1 MRKNWAN
8 FKLQPFLFVAAP
20 TREGPSSQ
28 GAQPEP
34 EVEEPEAPEAVAGAA
49 QIKAGK
55 ATGTFEK
62 APPAAAANFFFK
74 KTKMNPGYKKKH
86 FLLVREKEE
95 EEEEEILLEK
105 NDGDLGIDLIP
116 SKQRMNRI
124 EDQRSTNHDS
134 WRSCR
139 YTSCCNTILKNLVPK
154 VLRKETFF
162 PFLTAAAAHIHT
174 VKSS

>member
-20 TREGPSSQ
+20 TREGPCSQ

-74 KTKMNPGYKKKH
+74 KTKMNPGYKKNIF
-86 FLLVREKEE
+86 FLS
-95 EEEEEILLEK
+95 
-105 NDGDLGIDLIP
+105 G
-116 SKQRMNRI
+116 
-124 EDQRSTNHDS
+124 
-134 WRSCR
+134 
-139 YTSCCNTILKNLVPK
+139 
-154 VLRKETFF
+154 RKKKKKRFY
-162 PFLTAAAAHIHT
+162 
-174 VKSS
+174 